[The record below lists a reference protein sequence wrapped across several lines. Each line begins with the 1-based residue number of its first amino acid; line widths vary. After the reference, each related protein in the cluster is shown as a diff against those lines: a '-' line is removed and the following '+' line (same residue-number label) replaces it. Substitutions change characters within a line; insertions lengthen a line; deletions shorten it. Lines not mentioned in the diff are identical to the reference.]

1 MKPFEYYVSVYLK
14 HVESSAWS
22 ESFRKSSKLGLRHF
36 GKYLTSLGK
45 TEIRDLERKDI
56 VGFIKYLESG
66 RNNHGEIFAGGT
78 VKRFVSVV
86 RGFFRYLYR
95 YEYILGNP
103 AEDVEYV
110 KVSEKKKEIFYA
122 DEINRLLDS
131 IVRLECNAARYR
143 AIFELMYSTGL
154 RAGELVNLDITDID
168 FASRILTVRLG
179 KGGKDRFV
187 PFSEIACY
195 FLKKYVEGERKI
207 FDKMLRT
214 RGRSAAARNALFLTE
229 YGRICAMTIHVRFR
243 KLLSLSGIKR
253 KGLSLH
259 SIRHSC
265 AAHLLENG
273 ADVRYVQELLGH
285 ESIETT
291 VKYTHLKIESLK
303 KLYKRYHPRENAY
316 YAEIEDKYLEAL
328 EDLRKEIRI
337 RQATNMFY
345 PSQRYNGKTKKE
357 EREALP
363 FGRINKQKSIYEYA
377 SNGKE
382 ITP

>member
-1 MKPFEYYVSVYLK
+1 MKTFEYYAGAYLK
-14 HVESSAWS
+14 HMKSTGLSV
-22 ESFRKSSKLGLRHF
+22 SFVKSSELGLRHF
-36 GKYLTSLGK
+36 GRYLSENGK
-45 TEIRDLERKDI
+45 TEITDIRRADI
-56 VGFIKYLESG
+56 VGFIKYLEG
-66 RNNHGEIFAGGT
+66 RKNRYGEIIAGGT

-86 RGFFRYLYR
+86 RGFFRHLYR
-95 YEYILGNP
+95 HEYILGNP

-110 KVSEKKKEIFYA
+110 KTTEKRKEIFYA
-122 DEINRLLDS
+122 DEMNRFLDS
-131 IVRLECNAARYR
+131 IDLIEANEERYR
-143 AIFELMYSTGL
+143 AVFELLYSTGL
-154 RAGELVNLDITDID
+154 RSGELVNLDVTDID
-168 FASRILTVRLG
+168 FSSRILTVRLG

-187 PFSEIACY
+187 PFSELACY
-195 FLKKYVEGERKI
+195 FLKMYVEGERKN
-207 FDKMLRT
+207 FEKVLRS
-214 RGRSAAARNALFLTE
+214 RGGSAGDRNALFLTE
-229 YGRICAMTIHVRFR
+229 HGRICAMTIHVRFR
-243 KLLSLSGIKR
+243 KLLSLSGIRR
-253 KGLSLH
+253 KGLTLH

-357 EREALP
+357 DREALP